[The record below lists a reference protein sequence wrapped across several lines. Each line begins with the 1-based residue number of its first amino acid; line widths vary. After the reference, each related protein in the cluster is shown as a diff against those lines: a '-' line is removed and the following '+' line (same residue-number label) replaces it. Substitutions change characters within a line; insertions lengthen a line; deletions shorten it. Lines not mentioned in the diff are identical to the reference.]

1 MSTGPAL
8 SPIDRAHLVGSVPL
22 ADSEQV
28 FRRVAEVLGPYLRRI
43 PDGETGARGRWVLFQ
58 REMLLAHRAME
69 LDPDVPP
76 FRFVQWDGTLVRE
89 IPLIRFK
96 PGVDEGDVTFD
107 TGYDRAA
114 VDSFATFAAMRAEG
128 VVPRHPRFQVS
139 LPTPMAPGWLYLS
152 PRSRDAFMRAYER
165 SLLGALTRIT
175 AAIPAADLAIQWD
188 VCQEVLVFENYFED
202 RPDDYKQRIFE
213 LHGRLG
219 DAVPTGVELGF
230 HLCYGSP
237 RDEHL
242 VQPTDAA
249 VLVEML
255 DGIGTHVRRRLDFV
269 HIPVPKPRTDDAYF
283 APLARWKR
291 RPETTLYLGLI
302 HHDDAAGDRARIEVA
317 RRHVGDFGIA
327 SECGWGRTAPGRLE
341 GLLGAHRRAAEAL

>member
-1 MSTGPAL
+1 MSTAARL

-22 ADSEQV
+22 ADCEQV
-28 FRRVAEVLGPYLRRI
+28 FRRVADVLGPYVRRI
-43 PDGETGARGRWVLFQ
+43 PDGETGTRWRWVAFQ
-58 REMLLAHRAME
+58 RDMLLAHPSME

-76 FRFVQWDGTLVRE
+76 FRFIQWDGTLVRE

-96 PGVDEGDVTFD
+96 AGVDEGAVEFD

-114 VDSFATFAAMRAEG
+114 LESFETFEALRAQG
-128 VVPRHPRFQVS
+128 VIPRHVRFQVS

-152 PRSRDAFMRAYER
+152 PQSREAFMRAYER
-165 SLLGALTRIT
+165 SLLGALARIT
-175 AAIPAADLAIQWD
+175 AAIPPPDLAIQWD
-188 VCQEVLVFENYFED
+188 VCQEVLVFENYFEG
-202 RPDDYKQRIFE
+202 RPADYKQRIFD

-219 DAVPTGVELGF
+219 DAVPAGVEAGF

-242 VQPTDAA
+242 VQPTDAS

-255 DGIGTHVRRRLDFV
+255 DGIGAHVRRRLDFV

-283 APLARWKR
+283 APLARWKQ
-291 RPETTLYLGLI
+291 RPETILYLGLI
-302 HHDDAAGDRARIEVA
+302 HHDDASGDRARIDAA
-317 RRHVGDFGIA
+317 RRHVGTFGIA
-327 SECGWGRTAPGRLE
+327 SECGWGRTEPGRLDN
-341 GLLGAHRRAAEAL
+341 LLAAHRRAAQAL